1 MFAKDD
7 PAHAL
12 TLQFLAWVADS
23 PRSYADVMEAWRTSC
38 PRLQVW
44 EEATANGWVRREN
57 GASLREA
64 KIVITDQGREWLER
78 TDIERTTIERSDTAP
93 HDGAREQQRQGRRH

>member
-12 TLQFLAWVADS
+12 TLQFLAWVADR

-57 GASLREA
+57 GPSLREA
-64 KIVITDQGREWLER
+64 KIVITEQGREWLER
-78 TDIERTTIERSDTAP
+78 TDIERTRIERSDTAH
-93 HDGAREQQRQGRRH
+93 HDGAREQ

>member
-57 GASLREA
+57 GPSLREA
-64 KIVITDQGREWLER
+64 KIVITEQGREWLER
-78 TDIERTTIERSDTAP
+78 TDIERTRIERSDAA
-93 HDGAREQQRQGRRH
+93 HDDGAREQQRQGRRH

>member
-12 TLQFLAWVADS
+12 TIQFLAWVAES
-23 PRSYADVMEAWRTSC
+23 PRTYADVMEAWRTSC

-44 EEATANGWVRREN
+44 EEATANGFVRREN
-57 GASLREA
+57 GPSLREA
-64 KIVITDQGREWLER
+64 KIVITAKGRQLLGRQWLEG
-78 TDIERTTIERSDTAP
+78 TDVV
-93 HDGAREQQRQGRRH
+93 HQGGAREQQRQGRRH

>member
-12 TLQFLAWVADS
+12 TLQFLAWVAES

-64 KIVITDQGREWLER
+64 KIVITEQGREWLER
-78 TDIERTTIERSDTAP
+78 TDIERSDAAH

>member
-12 TLQFLAWVADS
+12 TLQFLAWVAES
-23 PRSYADVMEAWRTSC
+23 PRTYADVMEAWRTSC

-44 EEATANGWVRREN
+44 EEATANGLVHREN
-57 GASLREA
+57 GPSLREA
-64 KIVITDQGREWLER
+64 KIVITEQGRQCLAQQLLER
-78 TDIERTTIERSDTAP
+78 TDVA
-93 HDGAREQQRQGRRH
+93 HQGGAREQQRQGRRH